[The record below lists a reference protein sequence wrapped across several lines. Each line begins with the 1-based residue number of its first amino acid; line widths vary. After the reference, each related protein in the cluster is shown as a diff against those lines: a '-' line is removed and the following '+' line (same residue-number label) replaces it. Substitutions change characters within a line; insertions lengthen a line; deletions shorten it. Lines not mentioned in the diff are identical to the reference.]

1 MKERER
7 FVWEIR
13 SKEKEIEM
21 RVKERVSW
29 EREDI
34 DHMRER
40 DV

>member
-7 FVWEIR
+7 FVCEIR